1 MILPVNTN
9 AYILGDYE
17 FTACCGD
24 RVSSDKVAC
33 NKCGKKVDRIY
44 SKGEEYDFADKIW
57 YHSDRTRFVVHPD
70 AKNNNGKGE

>member
-17 FTACCGD
+17 FTGCCGD
-24 RVSSDKVAC
+24 RLSSDRVAC

-44 SKGEEYDFADKIW
+44 SKGEELDFVDKIW
-57 YHSDRTRFVVHPD
+57 RYSNKMKFVVHPD

>member
-17 FTACCGD
+17 FTGCCGD
-24 RVSSDKVAC
+24 RLSSDRVAC

-44 SKGEEYDFADKIW
+44 SKGEELDFVDKIW
-57 YHSDRTRFVVHPD
+57 RYSNKMKFVIHPD

>member
-1 MILPVNTN
+1 MEGKMILPINTN

-24 RVSSDKVAC
+24 RVSSDKVTC

-44 SKGEEYDFADKIW
+44 SKGEEYDFADK
-57 YHSDRTRFVVHPD
+57 TRFVVHPD
-70 AKNNNGKGE
+70 AIKNNGKGE